1 MLQPIIEKLCKNR
14 VVLAS
19 QSPRRK
25 ELLQLIGFKNIDI
38 IPSTYD
44 ENLDPKLYSNFGDYV
59 EELAL
64 QKVLDVDRIIK
75 ANNEKTPAMILGSD
89 TIVTMD
95 NKVYG
100 KPVDKNDAFS
110 ILKSL
115 SGKTN
120 IVYTGVVVKLYDK
133 IHKFSDNT
141 RVQFDNLSDER
152 IWEYIETGEP
162 MDKAGGYAI
171 QGFGSTIVEK
181 IDGNVHTVVGLPLF
195 KLTKFLLE
203 HCNNENV

>member
-1 MLQPIIEKLCKNR
+1 M
-14 VVLAS
+14 
-19 QSPRRK
+19 
-25 ELLQLIGFKNIDI
+25 
-38 IPSTYD
+38 
-44 ENLDPKLYSNFGDYV
+44 
-59 EELAL
+59 
-64 QKVLDVDRIIK
+64 
-75 ANNEKTPAMILGSD
+75 
-89 TIVTMD
+89 
-95 NKVYG
+95 
-100 KPVDKNDAFS
+100 
-110 ILKSL
+110 
-115 SGKTN
+115 
-120 IVYTGVVVKLYDK
+120 KLYDK

-203 HCNNENV
+203 QCNNENL